1 MFGGAFGIWQW
12 VIVLVIVLLLFG
24 GRGKISSLMGD
35 FGKGLRNF
43 RTGMSGDEDGTPS
56 DDSDDLIDE
65 EVTAKPAAKKPA
77 AKKTAA
83 KKVTAKKPAAKK
95 ATAKKTTTRKKT
107 KA

>member
-43 RTGMSGDEDGTPS
+43 KSGMNGDENDASQP
-56 DDSDDLIDE
+56 DDE
-65 EVTAKPAAKKPA
+65 EELIEDVTDQKPAAKKPA
-77 AKKTAA
+77 ARKPRSTAA
-83 KKVTAKKPAAKK
+83 KKT
-95 ATAKKTTTRKKT
+95 TAKKTVKKATSRKKT
-107 KA
+107 TAK

>member
-43 RTGMSGDEDGTPS
+43 KTGMSGDEDGTPS